1 MSCVVIGYTVSN
13 LTTKDMNFET
23 WFVRG
28 QSAALPSQMAQ
39 YVFLNVPA
47 ISSTAWHPFSI
58 SSGPN
63 EPFTTHHIKAQGADQ
78 WTSRL
83 LSLAKTL
90 SAEDLPNLVINV
102 DGPYGI
108 PISVD
113 RYKAI
118 TLVAGGIGITPMLSC
133 FLHMANACVV
143 GDLEPYR
150 HIAKITLLWSVPTIE
165 LAAVFFEKVNQR
177 FDF

>member
-1 MSCVVIGYTVSN
+1 MIDNEATICRSSFTSWVLSDARLVHILQRSSHSTTLRKREIQLNVMPLNASYLSTNGMSCVVIGYTVSN

-28 QSAALPSQMAQ
+28 QSAALSSQMAQ

-90 SAEDLPNLVINV
+90 SAEDLPNLIRTVF
-102 DGPYGI
+102 PY
-108 PISVD
+108 
-113 RYKAI
+113 
-118 TLVAGGIGITPMLSC
+118 LSIDTRRSHS
-133 FLHMANACVV
+133 LQAV
-143 GDLEPYR
+143 
-150 HIAKITLLWSVPTIE
+150 
-165 LAAVFFEKVNQR
+165 LA
-177 FDF
+177 